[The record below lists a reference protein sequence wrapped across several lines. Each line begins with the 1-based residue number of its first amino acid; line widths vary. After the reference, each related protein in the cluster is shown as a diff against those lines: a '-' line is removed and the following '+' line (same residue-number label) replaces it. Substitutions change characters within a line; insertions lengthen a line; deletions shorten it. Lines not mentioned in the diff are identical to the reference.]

1 MKVVFISNFIS
12 HHQKPFCEAMLTL
25 LGNDF
30 VFIATAPMDS
40 ERLEMGWR
48 SESQPYVL
56 RAYES
61 KQNEQT
67 AKHLAR
73 DADAVIIGSAP
84 DSYMIPRLKSGKL
97 TFKYAERFYKK
108 GLTWKTIPRAVCG
121 SWLHHGRF
129 QRYPLYM
136 LCASAYTASDCA
148 VFGNYLNRTFR
159 WGYFPSAKIYD
170 MESLMEQKRSNKTT
184 SMLWAGRFIG
194 WKHPESSILLA
205 ERLLKSGYD
214 FELNLIGTGVLEAQL
229 QNMILEK
236 GLSDCV
242 HMLGAMSPDEVRTRM
257 EQANIFL
264 FTSDFNEGWG
274 AVLNESMNSGC
285 AVVAS
290 HAIGSVPF
298 LLRDGENGLI
308 YRNGDL
314 DDLYKKVSRLLDS
327 PEVCTQLGRNAYQ
340 TIVTMWNPE
349 TAAKRFVQF
358 AEHLRN
364 NNPADLFMDD
374 GPCSKAGILP
384 NDWY

>member
-159 WGYFPSAKIYD
+159 IF
-170 MESLMEQKRSNKTT
+170 LLQKYMTWNLSWSKNAATKQPPCY
-184 SMLWAGRFIG
+184 G
-194 WKHPESSILLA
+194 PEDLSDGSIPN
-205 ERLLKSGYD
+205 RP
-214 FELNLIGTGVLEAQL
+214 FCL
-229 QNMILEK
+229 QN
-236 GLSDCV
+236 DC
-242 HMLGAMSPDEVRTRM
+242 
-257 EQANIFL
+257 
-264 FTSDFNEGWG
+264 
-274 AVLNESMNSGC
+274 
-285 AVVAS
+285 
-290 HAIGSVPF
+290 
-298 LLRDGENGLI
+298 
-308 YRNGDL
+308 
-314 DDLYKKVSRLLDS
+314 
-327 PEVCTQLGRNAYQ
+327 
-340 TIVTMWNPE
+340 
-349 TAAKRFVQF
+349 
-358 AEHLRN
+358 
-364 NNPADLFMDD
+364 
-374 GPCSKAGILP
+374 
-384 NDWY
+384 